1 MASEATSASTTRS
14 SSPEPGPVHL
24 LVLVHGMW
32 GHSGHL
38 AELNRIAKETHS
50 KPNADGE
57 RMITLLSTTNQE
69 DSTYDGIDWG
79 GERVAQEVLDKVEEL
94 EKAGN
99 TVTKLSV
106 TGYSLGGLV
115 SRYVVGI
122 LSQKGFFDKVQ
133 PINFN
138 TIATPHIGL
147 PRYPSWVSSLFSALG
162 PKLLSRTGEQFY
174 CADEWSPNGR
184 PLLVVMADP
193 DRVFHQALTKFKNL
207 RIFANA
213 VNDVTVPYVTAA
225 IETEDPFAEHES
237 NGIQLVMDEEHPS
250 IIKSWS
256 FSDEPLAPPEKVA
269 VLSKEWLTSWKPR
282 KPFLPPA
289 LQMRFPLNLLLYTLL
304 PLLIPTFISLALIR
318 FSLASRSSRARIKAL
333 EEKYSGESERSKL
346 IHILAELERE
356 VELGTAAE
364 FVESD
369 LAADEGAEPKNT
381 TSTHPSATAS
391 TISLPASG
399 ASTPK
404 SRWCSKSSTATP
416 PQTKSARSSPPPSTF
431 QIPPS
436 TLIRLKEKEHP
447 ILSEHQYQIA
457 AWLNTLPHLKK
468 ETAFFPDLRNAHAMI
483 ISRDVKRFP
492 SHRRG
497 ENVIRHWAEHLE
509 I

>member
-1 MASEATSASTTRS
+1 MAETDSTTTTTS
-14 SSPEPGPVHL
+14 SGPEPGTVHL
-24 LVLVHGMW
+24 LVLIHGMW
-32 GHSGHL
+32 GNPGHL
-38 AELNRIAKETHS
+38 AELARIARETHS
-50 KPNADGE
+50 KPNKDGE
-57 RMITLLSTTNQE
+57 RMETLLSTTNQE

-79 GERVAQEVLDKVEEL
+79 GERVAQEVLDRVAEL
-94 EKAGN
+94 EEAGN
-99 TVTKLSV
+99 SVTKLSV

-115 SRYVVGI
+115 ARYVVGV
-122 LSQKGFFDKVQ
+122 LSQKGFFEKVQ

-174 CADEWSPNGR
+174 SVDQWSPNGR

-193 DRVFHQALTKFKNL
+193 DRVFYQALNKFKNL
-207 RIFANA
+207 RIFANG
-213 VNDVTVPYVTAA
+213 VNDMTVPYVTAA
-225 IETEDPFAEHES
+225 IETEDPFAEHET
-237 NGIQLVMDEEHPS
+237 NGVQLVMDEKHEN

-256 FSDEPLAPPEKVA
+256 FSDEPPAVPEKAA
-269 VLSKEWLTSWKPR
+269 VLSKEWLSNWKPR
-282 KPFLPPA
+282 KPLLPPA
-289 LQMRFPLNLLLYTLL
+289 LQLRFPLNLLIYTLL
-304 PLLIPTFISLALIR
+304 PLLIPTFLSLALIR

-333 EEKYSGESERSKL
+333 EEQYSGESERSKL

-356 VELGTAAE
+356 VEFGTAAE
-364 FVESD
+364 FMESE
-369 LAADEGAEPKNT
+369 LSADAEGVTKESAT
-381 TSTHPSATAS
+381 TKSATVTPSA
-391 TISLPASG
+391 SG
-399 ASTPK
+399 TSTPK
-404 SRWCSKSSTATP
+404 SRWCKSSSTASL

-431 QIPPS
+431 QIPAS
-436 TLIRLKEKEHP
+436 TLRRLKEKEHP
-447 ILSEHQYQIA
+447 ILNEHQHQIA

-468 ETAFFPDLRNAHAMI
+468 EIAFFPDIRNAHAMI

>member
-1 MASEATSASTTRS
+1 
-14 SSPEPGPVHL
+14 
-24 LVLVHGMW
+24 MW
-32 GHSGHL
+32 GNSGHL
-38 AELNRIAKETHS
+38 AELERIAKETYS

-57 RMITLLSTTNQE
+57 RLITLLPTTNQE

-79 GERVAQEVLDKVEEL
+79 GERVAQEILDRVDEL
-94 EKAGN
+94 EKEGN
-99 TVTKLSV
+99 TVAKLSV
-106 TGYSLGGLV
+106 TGYSLGGLLA
-115 SRYVVGI
+115 RYVVGI
-122 LSQKGFFDKVQ
+122 LSQKGFFDKVE

-174 CADEWSPNGR
+174 CADKWSPNGR

-193 DRVFHQALTKFKNL
+193 DRIFYQGLAKFKNM

-213 VNDVTVPYVTAA
+213 VNDITVPYVTAA
-225 IETEDPFAEHES
+225 IETEDPFAEHET
-237 NGIQLVMDEEHPS
+237 NGVQLVMDEEHPN

-256 FSDEPLAPPEKVA
+256 FSDEPYTPPEKAA
-269 VLSKEWLTSWKPR
+269 VLSKEWLNSWKPKR
-282 KPFLPPA
+282 PFLPPA

-304 PLLIPTFISLALIR
+304 PLLIPTFVSLALIR

-333 EEKYSGESERSKL
+333 EEQYSGESERSKL

-356 VELGTAAE
+356 AELGPAAE
-364 FVESD
+364 FIESD
-369 LAADEGAEPKNT
+369 LSANDPESTEPKSELKTTAARASNT
-381 TSTHPSATAS
+381 A
-391 TISLPASG
+391 SLPASG
-399 ASTPK
+399 TSTPK

-416 PQTKSARSSPPPSTF
+416 PQTKSARSSPPPYNF
-431 QIPPS
+431 EIPPS

-447 ILSEHQYQIA
+447 ILSDHQYQIV

-468 ETAFFPDLRNAHAMI
+468 EMVFFPDIRNAHAMI

-497 ENVIRHWAEHLE
+497 ENVIRHWAESLE
-509 I
+509 V